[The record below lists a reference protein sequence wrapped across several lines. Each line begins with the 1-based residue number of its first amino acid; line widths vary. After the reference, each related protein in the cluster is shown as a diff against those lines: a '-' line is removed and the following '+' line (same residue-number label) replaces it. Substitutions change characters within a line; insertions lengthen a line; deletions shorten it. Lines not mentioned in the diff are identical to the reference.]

1 MALCFDVKH
10 RANGQSSPSLLA
22 INNDFT
28 LVRQNLCVAAN
39 PRFLSLKHQYGALH
53 TEMHHIGAMIH
64 MYSPTNLS

>member
-53 TEMHHIGAMIH
+53 TESAPYWCSNSHV
-64 MYSPTNLS
+64 LSY